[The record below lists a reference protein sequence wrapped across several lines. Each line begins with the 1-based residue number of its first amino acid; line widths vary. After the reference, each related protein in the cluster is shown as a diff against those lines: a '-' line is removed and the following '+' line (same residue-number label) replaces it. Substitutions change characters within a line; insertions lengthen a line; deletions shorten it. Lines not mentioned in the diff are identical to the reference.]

1 MVLGLIKIVALN
13 WRVVKFKT
21 LDTFYSFASIVNGQP
36 KITKEEAIDISYEK
50 NKLDISGI
58 PSKYAEPIKNA
69 ELKYYTKHPAINV
82 NSEKYVWVVDIKYYN
97 PDYNPPE
104 VWGGFQDIV
113 DAQTGE
119 ILNHDVIEGRILA
132 Y

>member
-1 MVLGLIKIVALN
+1 L
-13 WRVVKFKT
+13 
-21 LDTFYSFASIVNGQP
+21 SS
-36 KITKEEAIDISYEK
+36 
-50 NKLDISGI
+50 
-58 PSKYAEPIKNA
+58 
-69 ELKYYTKHPAINV
+69 
-82 NSEKYVWVVDIKYYN
+82 KYYN

-119 ILNHDVIEGRILA
+119 ILNHDVIEERILA